1 MTVTEVANVYSNA
14 FNFDEFLAGGVDPRT
29 GIYTCSLMLGDIKS
43 ADLNGPSLPIS
54 LSYSPLNSTD
64 SGFGIGWSM
73 AMTRYDAGN
82 EILGLSSGGSFKTK
96 QTATHLVFDE
106 LKLETLK
113 VERSGPGR
121 FDVIHKNGMRE
132 ELKIFEGRDVAVPMR
147 IVGATG
153 AAITL
158 DYTALNGH
166 PALVAVKDS
175 QRTLLSISRTRG
187 KVTLTQYP
195 GTECEASFVLSLAN
209 NAVASID
216 LPVGGSWF
224 LTYEPFGNLQCLTQV
239 DSPLGAREII
249 GYQEE
254 GHQFPPGSPIRS
266 MPYVISHTVYPRQN
280 QPAITKSYEF
290 SQKNFQGFDDDGRR
304 WSPDGDTLYK
314 SSSGYLY
321 SSTEKLMAGTKVHSS
336 TVRTYN
342 KYHLLVSQVTT
353 CQQMITTRSTVY
365 HIDSSK
371 SFLEQPAQFRLPKVQ
386 TLRYENRTAGTSRE
400 ELTHTEFDGA
410 GNLLKQVGPDGVTTL
425 SEFYPAA
432 GAEGCPADPLGF
444 VRFEKQRTI
453 IPASQA
459 SEASEALDKPNAAST
474 VMRYRYALH
483 ASLQGSPVTAVLPVE
498 ESFYELNAEDEILRS
513 KTQRVY
519 VNQPDDPLRHGLLQ
533 KQTVT
538 QNALATV
545 TEFSYVLDNNRLE
558 IQSTLKGFDGTV
570 KTAAQTLSSLN
581 GMKLGERGEDQGA
594 VAYTFDAID
603 RLLSETFSP
612 GTANAATRRMV
623 YQAASNKAPAT
634 MLTTDVAG
642 VQQKVV
648 YDGLGRVVAVEEQD
662 CDNPDEVA
670 RTQLFVIYT
679 ARHDALGQLV
689 EQTHSDWWD
698 GVARPVK
705 TGFVYDGWGQVK
717 TTLHA
722 DGRKEH
728 CTIDPVARTE
738 TRWLE
743 GMGKSVTGLNVFGKP
758 DRIES
763 FNITG
768 ETQGAIVHGYDGIGR
783 AIRQTD
789 PVGNTTIHE
798 YDVFNRLRRS
808 VLPDGNTVQ
817 TDYAL
822 HSQESLATEV
832 KVAGQSLGRQTFDGL
847 GRLSESTVGGRAV
860 TAGYAAGF
868 TQPIWQKSASGE
880 KVEFVYARDFGGR
893 VTQRKATGLDAEF
906 TYNPL
911 HGQLAS
917 CVEQGRET
925 RFEYHPSGRL
935 KSETTAHAGVDRTAS
950 YTYTFGG
957 RPLTCVDVLGQAHK
971 TEYDEWGR
979 AKSFEQNSLKADFIY
994 NAVGLLERVDS
1005 QDTQAKRSMTTR
1017 LVYDDQG
1024 REISRSFEVKGAA
1037 TQTLK
1042 SSYDLAGKLT
1052 QKVLGIGEDVLR
1064 DERFD
1069 YDARGRLGHYTCSGT
1084 LRPRDPFGKDII
1096 KQTYVYDALDNI
1108 VSLQN
1113 DFPGGSN
1120 TTTFI
1125 YSAVD
1130 PTQLIEVQH
1139 SHADYPAP
1147 VTLQYDANG
1156 QMIQDDQARALSYD
1170 ALGRLTQIATA
1181 SGAVMRGY
1189 HYDARDRLVELSQ
1202 PGGPDA
1208 QRFYHDGRVI
1218 NEISGDDR
1226 RTTGRQSG
1234 MLLGEQQQGAA
1245 TGLTLFGTDLQQ
1257 SVLIAESGARRDE
1270 VAYSPYGYRPAE
1282 GGIFSQAGFS
1292 GEQLDPLAG
1301 IYLLGNGYRAYS
1313 PTLMRF
1319 LSPDSLSP
1327 FGAGG
1332 LNPYAYCLGD
1342 PINRVDPTG
1351 HVSWQSALGVG
1362 LSLFSIATSILT
1374 FGATTPLAIASLTLA
1389 LASGIT
1395 GIASAVAD
1403 ELMPQSELGDV
1414 LGYVSMGLGLASFAA
1429 GAGAAAQG
1437 AGKVAGAFRS
1447 GLSGDARG
1455 AAKAMAGGMGGKT
1468 SKTRGY
1474 VKGRGAKKAQQN
1486 ASAVEVEQGPL
1497 TWSFREPEGLE
1508 GYSRLEGLAKDRY
1521 HDFKRAMTDGVLAPN
1536 QAAAA
1541 MGKFTYFKQMKPF
1554 VKSHPDQSA
1563 LSEIRLN
1570 GPLRAIFFINQ
1581 NDRIVHMVKISH
1593 TIKGA

>member
-29 GIYTCSLMLGDIKS
+29 GIYTCSLTLGDIKS
-43 ADLNGPSLPIS
+43 GDLKGPSLPIN
-54 LSYSPLNSTD
+54 LSYSPLNSVD
-64 SGFGIGWSM
+64 SGFGTGWSM
-73 AMTRYDAGN
+73 AITRYDASN
-82 EILGLSSGGSFKTK
+82 EILSLSGGGSFKTK

-106 LKLETLK
+106 LKLETVK
-113 VERSGPGR
+113 VKRAGQGR
-121 FDVIHKNGMRE
+121 YDVIHKSGVRE
-132 ELKIFEGRDVAVPMR
+132 ELKIFEGSDVAVPMR
-147 IVGATG
+147 IVGANG
-153 AAITL
+153 AAITP
-158 DYTALNGH
+158 DYTAINGQ
-166 PALVAVKDS
+166 PVLVTVKDS

-209 NAVASID
+209 DTVASID

-224 LTYEPFGNLQCLTQV
+224 LTYEPFGNLRCLTQV

-249 GYQEE
+249 GYQDA

-266 MPYVISHTVYPRQN
+266 MPYVISHTVFPRQN
-280 QPAITKSYEF
+280 QPAITKNYEF

-314 SSSGYLY
+314 SSSGYEY
-321 SSTEKLMAGTKVHSS
+321 SSTEKLMAGPKVHSS

-353 CQQMITTRSTVY
+353 CQQMITTRSTQY

-371 SFLEQPAQFRLPKVQ
+371 GFLEQPAQFRLPKVQ
-386 TLRYENRTAGTSRE
+386 TLRYENRKTGKSRE
-400 ELTHTEFDGA
+400 ELTHTEFDAA
-410 GNLLKQVGPDGVTTL
+410 GNLLKQIGPDGIMTL

-432 GAEGCPADPLGF
+432 GGEGCPADPLGF

-453 IPASQA
+453 IPASQT
-459 SEASEALDKPNAAST
+459 SDKPSAAST

-483 ASLQGSPVTAVLPVE
+483 PSLQGSSLTAVLPVE
-498 ESFYELNAEDEILRS
+498 ERFYELSAGAEIQRS
-513 KTQRVY
+513 KTQRLY
-519 VNQPDDPLRHGLLQ
+519 LNQPDDPLRHGLLQ

-545 TEFSYVLDNNRLE
+545 TEFSYVLDSNRLE
-558 IQSTLKGFDGTV
+558 VQSTLKGFDGTV

-581 GMKLGERGEDQGA
+581 GMKLGERSEDQGA
-594 VAYTFDAID
+594 VAYAFDAIG
-603 RLLSETFSP
+603 RPLSETFSP

-623 YQAASNKAPAT
+623 YQAASNNVPAT
-634 MLTTDVAG
+634 MLTTDLLG

-648 YDGLGRVVAVEEQD
+648 YDGLGRVVTVEEQD
-662 CDNPDEVA
+662 CDNPDEA
-670 RTQLFVIYT
+670 AKTQLFVIYT

-689 EQTHSDWWD
+689 EQTHSDGWD
-698 GVARPVK
+698 GIARPVK
-705 TGFVYDGWGQVK
+705 TTFVYDGWGQVK

-728 CTIDPVARTE
+728 CEIDPVGRTE

-743 GMGKSVTGLNVFGKP
+743 GMGQSVTGFNAFGKP
-758 DRIES
+758 ERTES
-763 FNITG
+763 FNVAG
-768 ETQGAIVHGYDGIGR
+768 ESQGAIVHEFDGIGR
-783 AIRQTD
+783 AISQTD
-789 PVGNTTIHE
+789 PVRNTTAYE

-808 VLPDGNTVQ
+808 VLPDGNTVE

-822 HSQESLATEV
+822 HSQESLPTEV
-832 KVAGQSLGRQTFDGL
+832 KVAGQSLGQQTFDGL
-847 GRLSESTVGGRAV
+847 GRLSESTVGGRTV
-860 TAGYAAGF
+860 TAGYTAGF

-880 KVEFVYARDFGGR
+880 KVEFVYALDFGGR
-893 VTQRKATGLDAEF
+893 VMQRKATGLDAGF

-935 KSETTAHAGVDRTAS
+935 KNETTAHAGVDRTAS
-950 YTYTFGG
+950 YTYTVSG
-957 RPLTCVDVLGQAHK
+957 RPLTCVDVLGQEHK

-979 AKSFEQNSLKADFIY
+979 AKSFEQSSLKADFIY
-994 NAVGLLERVDS
+994 NNLGLLERVDS
-1005 QDTQAKRSMTTR
+1005 QDTQTKRSMTTR
-1017 LVYDDQG
+1017 LVYDDLG

-1052 QKVLGIGEDVLR
+1052 QKVLGIGDEVLR

-1069 YDARGRLGHYTCSGT
+1069 YDARGRLGRYTCTGT

-1096 KQTYVYDALDNI
+1096 EQTYVYDALDNI

-1120 TTTFI
+1120 TTTFT
-1125 YSAVD
+1125 YSTVD
-1130 PTQLIEVQH
+1130 LTQLTEVQH
-1139 SHADYPAP
+1139 SHADYPPP
-1147 VTLQYDANG
+1147 VTLLYDANG
-1156 QMIQDDQARALSYD
+1156 QMIKDDQARTLSYD
-1170 ALGRLTQIATA
+1170 ALGRLTQIAA
-1181 SGAVMRGY
+1181 SSGAVMRGY

-1202 PGGPDA
+1202 PGGPGA

-1226 RTTGRQSG
+1226 RTCGRQSG
-1234 MLLGEQQQGAA
+1234 LLLGEQQQGAEA
-1245 TGLTLFGTDLQQ
+1245 GFTLFGTDLQQ
-1257 SVLIAESGARRDE
+1257 SVLIAESGTQRGE

-1292 GEQLDPLAG
+1292 GEQLDPLTG
-1301 IYLLGNGYRAYS
+1301 LYLLGNGYRAYS

-1351 HVSWQSALGVG
+1351 HVSWQSALGIG
-1362 LSLFSIATSILT
+1362 LSMFSIATSILT
-1374 FGATTPLAIASLTLA
+1374 FGTTTPLAIASLTLA
-1389 LASGIT
+1389 LASGIA
-1395 GIASAVAD
+1395 GIASEIAHEV
-1403 ELMPQSELGDV
+1403 MPQSELGDV
-1414 LGYVSMGLGLASFAA
+1414 LGYVSVGLGLASFAA

-1455 AAKAMAGGMGGKT
+1455 AAKAMA
-1468 SKTRGY
+1468 
-1474 VKGRGAKKAQQN
+1474 KGRGRRSARAGSSAQPAETAPVKWTHEIYKSSSEIIGVESLEESAKYKLNLFTN
-1486 ASAVEVEQGPL
+1486 AID
-1497 TWSFREPEGLE
+1497 EG
-1508 GYSRLEGLAKDRY
+1508 
-1521 HDFKRAMTDGVLAPN
+1521 MTPS
-1536 QAAAA
+1536 QAA
-1541 MGKFTYFKQMKPF
+1541 MELGRKTYYNEMVPFK
-1554 VKSHPDQSA
+1554 SA
-1563 LSEIRLN
+1563 NPKQVLEPGFFNETGYTEIRLSQ
-1570 GPLRAIFFINQ
+1570 GKRLFFFANKDTRTVTLHSIG
-1581 NDRIVHMVKISH
+1581 H
-1593 TIKGA
+1593 TQKGS

>member
-54 LSYSPLNSTD
+54 LSYSPLNSID
-64 SGFGIGWSM
+64 SGFGSGWSM

-82 EILGLSSGGSFKTK
+82 EILGLSGGGSFKTK

-132 ELKIFEGRDVAVPMR
+132 ELKIFEGSDVAVPMR
-147 IVGATG
+147 IVGANG

-249 GYQEE
+249 GYQEA

-266 MPYVISHTVYPRQN
+266 MPYVISHTVFPRQN
-280 QPAITKSYEF
+280 QPAITKNYEF
-290 SQKNFQGFDDDGRR
+290 SQKNFQGFDDEGRR

-314 SSSGYLY
+314 SSSGYEY

-365 HIDSSK
+365 HIDSGK

-386 TLRYENRTAGTSRE
+386 TLRYEDRTAGTSRE

-459 SEASEALDKPNAAST
+459 SDKPSAAST

-498 ESFYELNAEDEILRS
+498 ESFYELNADTEILRS

-538 QNALATV
+538 QNVLATV

-581 GMKLGERGEDQGA
+581 GMKLGECGEDQGA
-594 VAYTFDAID
+594 VAYTFDAIG

-623 YQAASNKAPAT
+623 YQAASNKASAT
-634 MLTTDVAG
+634 MLTTDLLG

-679 ARHDALGQLV
+679 ARHDALGQLM

-763 FNITG
+763 FNIAG

-783 AIRQTD
+783 AISQTD
-789 PVGNTTIHE
+789 PVGNTTTYE

-822 HSQESLATEV
+822 HSQASLATEV

-917 CVEQGRET
+917 CVEQEWET

-957 RPLTCVDVLGQAHK
+957 RPLTCVDVLGQSHK

-1005 QDTQAKRSMTTR
+1005 QDTQARRSMTTR

-1069 YDARGRLGHYTCSGT
+1069 YDVRGRLGHYTCSGT

-1120 TTTFI
+1120 TTTFT

-1139 SHADYPAP
+1139 SHADYPPP

-1189 HYDARDRLVELSQ
+1189 RYDARDRLVELSQ

-1226 RTTGRQSG
+1226 RTCGRQSG
-1234 MLLGEQQQGAA
+1234 LLLGEQQQGAGA
-1245 TGLTLFGTDLQQ
+1245 GLTLFGTDLQQ
-1257 SVLIAESGARRDE
+1257 SVLIAESGTQRDE
-1270 VAYSPYGYRPAE
+1270 VAYNPYGYRPAE

-1292 GEQLDPLAG
+1292 GEPLDPLTG
-1301 IYLLGNGYRAYS
+1301 LYLPGNGYRAYS

-1327 FGAGG
+1327 FGVGG

-1374 FGATTPLAIASLTLA
+1374 FGTTTPLAVASLTLA
-1389 LASGIT
+1389 LASGIA
-1395 GIASAVAD
+1395 GIASEIAHEV
-1403 ELMPQSELGDV
+1403 MPQSELGDV
-1414 LGYVSMGLGLASFAA
+1414 LGYVSLGLGLASFAA

-1447 GLSGDARG
+1447 GLNGDARG
-1455 AAKAMAGGMGGKT
+1455 AAKAMAGGTGGRSARAGSSTQSAEASSAKWAYKTYNAQRNIPGFESLDDASRAKFFRFKDAIKDEGMTPGQAAELLGGKT
-1468 SKTRGY
+1468 YYNEMVPFKSPNPKQLLEPGY
-1474 VKGRGAKKAQQN
+1474 FN
-1486 ASAVEVEQGPL
+1486 DS
-1497 TWSFREPEGLE
+1497 
-1508 GYSRLEGLAKDRY
+1508 GY
-1521 HDFKRAMTDGVLAPN
+1521 T
-1536 QAAAA
+1536 
-1541 MGKFTYFKQMKPF
+1541 
-1554 VKSHPDQSA
+1554 
-1563 LSEIRLN
+1563 EIRLN
-1570 GPLRAIFFINQ
+1570 QGMRLFFYVNK
-1581 NDRIVHMVKISH
+1581 DTRTATMFKFGH
-1593 TIKGA
+1593 TQKGG